1 MMRNNGWS
9 EIPLLELSHGA
20 GYHEIVVKHIKKF
33 GIASGLI
40 VLVVITQ
47 TLLYSFFVTAL
58 LRGSRSAMEKSEEET
73 FSRLGDAIDASLRDE
88 LEFASLMVIPIAAD
102 QRIQNSL
109 AANDRETLTEHVA
122 SLYDTMNGRITGFHF
137 HRPDGTSLLRIPAM
151 EQRSGEPSLIVRP
164 LIRDCITHGSV
175 RAGIDHGERGTSF
188 RAASPVMVGNTVAGI
203 VEICFDFSDR
213 VISKLS
219 ERHEGDFF
227 LYFFDRD
234 GNPFYYSGSRASD
247 RCTLAEASVEQLMA
261 GEQVWSLDCLDA
273 RAVALYPFRDYE
285 GAVAGFIKSELHHIP
300 IADTIDAIRT
310 RLVVYGVILLFLLL
324 MSVSFAM
331 KLLLRP
337 LHSVV
342 EQTRDISER
351 ILSGDLE
358 FRGDVSAAAPDF
370 QHVITAVN
378 DIIGSLRS
386 REVLLQAIVEGIPG
400 IVFYADMNQTILWAN
415 TRAVAML
422 PDIVGKKLHELP
434 HPFFGHEDHLF
445 DVAFFTGEAAVVEA
459 GIVENGSDRPR
470 YWEHVAVPVCGSDG
484 TVECVIRI
492 SRDVSEKHIAE
503 SSLRELNETLERRI
517 EEEIERRKEGERIAD
532 QQSRLASLGE
542 LATGMAHE
550 ITQPLNAVS
559 FALENLRARIAAGA
573 VDEVHFRKKMDVIT
587 ADIERVRRV
596 IDHVR
601 IFART
606 TPEDHQISFSVAKCV
621 DNALA
626 LIGVQLAT
634 HGVDVRL
641 KLAESLPDLYGNPYQ
656 YEQVILNLL
665 SNARDAIEER
675 MLLDAEADNPDPLP
689 GLVEIGTGYEGG
701 IVVLEV
707 YDNGSGIP
715 DSVRNKV
722 FNPFFSTKKPGKGTG
737 LGLSISYGIISSMGG
752 EISLASVYGGTVARV
767 SVPLPIHEGVSV

>member
-1 MMRNNGWS
+1 MRNNEGPVN
-9 EIPLLELSHGA
+9 PLLELSLRA
-20 GYHEIVVKHIKKF
+20 GYHDSVVKHGKKF

-40 VLVVITQ
+40 ILVVITQ
-47 TLLYSFFVTAL
+47 TMLYSFFVMAL
-58 LRGSRSAMEKSEEET
+58 VRGSRSAMEKSEEET
-73 FSRLGDAIDASLRDE
+73 FSRLGEAIDASFRDE
-88 LEFASLMVIPIAAD
+88 LEFASLMVVPIAAD
-102 QRIQNSL
+102 QRIQDSL
-109 AANDRETLTEHVA
+109 AANDVEMLAAHVLTLYEK
-122 SLYDTMNGRITGFHF
+122 MNGRITGFHF
-137 HRPDGTSLLRIPAM
+137 HRPDGTSLLRIPEL
-151 EQRSGEPSLIVRP
+151 EQSYGDRMRIVRP
-164 LIRDCITHGSV
+164 LIRDCLAQGSV
-175 RAGIDHGERGTSF
+175 CAGIDHGERGTSF
-188 RAASPVMVGNTVAGI
+188 RAASPVLAGDLLVGI

-227 LYFFDRD
+227 VYFFDRD
-234 GNPFYYSGSRASD
+234 GNSSYHAGSRTSD
-247 RCTLAEASVEQLMA
+247 RCTLADSSVQQLMG
-261 GEQVWSLDCLDA
+261 GEQVWSLDCLEA

-285 GAVAGFIKSELHHIP
+285 GMVAGFVKSELQHIP
-300 IADTIDAIRT
+300 LADTIDAIRS
-310 RLVVYGVILLFLLL
+310 RLVFYGVILLLILLA
-324 MSVSFAM
+324 SVSFAM
-331 KLLLRP
+331 KILLRP

-370 QHVITAVN
+370 QHVISAVN
-378 DIIGSLRS
+378 DIIASLRS

-400 IVFYADMNQTILWAN
+400 IVFYADINQQILWAN
-415 TRAVAML
+415 SRAVNL
-422 PDIVGKKLHELP
+422 LSDIVGKHLHDLP
-434 HPFFGHEDHLF
+434 HPFFSHEDQLF
-445 DVAFFTGEAAVVEA
+445 DVAFFTGEAAVIESGLVES
-459 GIVENGSDRPR
+459 GTGRPR
-470 YWEHVAVPVCGSDG
+470 YWEHVAVPVCGTDG
-484 TVECVIRI
+484 IVDCVIRM

-503 SSLRELNETLERRI
+503 ASLHELNETLERRI
-517 EEEIERRKEGERIAD
+517 EEEIEKRKEGERIAD

-559 FALENLRARIAAGA
+559 FTLENLRTRIVSGT
-573 VDEVHFRKKMDVIT
+573 VDEQHFREKMNIVS

-601 IFART
+601 IFARS
-606 TPEDHQISFSVAKCV
+606 TPEDHQVLFSVSKCV

-641 KLAESLPDLYGNPYQ
+641 KLADSLPEIFGNPYQ

-675 MLLDAEADNPDPLP
+675 MLLDAETDNPDPLP
-689 GLVEIGTGYEGG
+689 GLVEISSG
-701 IVVLEV
+701 IDVSQVILEV
-707 YDNGSGIP
+707 RDNGNGIP
-715 DSVRNKV
+715 DDMLGKV
-722 FNPFFSTKKPGKGTG
+722 FNPFFSTKKQGKGTG

-752 EISLASVYGGTVARV
+752 EISLSSVSGGTVVRV
-767 SVPLPIHEGVSV
+767 SVPFPAFEGVFAQ